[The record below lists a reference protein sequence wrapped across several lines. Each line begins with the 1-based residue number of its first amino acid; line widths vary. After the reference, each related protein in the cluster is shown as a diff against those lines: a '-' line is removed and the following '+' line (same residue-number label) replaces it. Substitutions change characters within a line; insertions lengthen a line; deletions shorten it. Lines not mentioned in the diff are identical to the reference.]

1 MLDKKYAETMKVID
15 DKLAKQP
22 IGVQIGTDGWKRKNV
37 NEAQKIQNFI
47 GNFPDGS
54 TQFLTAHNTEVKFVI
69 EACTLRKTCLDHSEH
84 SLCDRESVW
93 TTLSMSGYS
102 PSRS

>member
-37 NEAQKIQNFI
+37 NEAQKILHRQLSRWQHTI
-47 GNFPDGS
+47 PYS
-54 TQFLTAHNTEVKFVI
+54 T
-69 EACTLRKTCLDHSEH
+69 
-84 SLCDRESVW
+84 
-93 TTLSMSGYS
+93 
-102 PSRS
+102 